1 MKIKVFIMV
10 MVFMLLASFSHAI
23 DKKKIAPSSV
33 PKNTA
38 PVPTVPPAPT
48 NLMATADT
56 AGHVKL
62 TWSYN
67 AADAKS
73 LKSFMVERRPETG
86 GSYAQIMV
94 LGVGGFN
101 VCTDEDPNLKPGARY
116 FYRMRAYNGS
126 FYSDYSN
133 EYPANI
139 WSNWPSPPTMM
150 KVEYA
155 NLFNGIKLTWQDA
168 QREQKY
174 ILYRYEPGKGK
185 QNIAELPAN
194 TTQYIDKKDLKA
206 EVKYIYT
213 LTAYNTDGEASG
225 QCETTI
231 PGLPAL
237 PTYFHATPPANTSS
251 TTMELSWMDN
261 SNNED
266 GFWIARRP
274 SYQGNYPSTPQI
286 KLGPNVTKYHDTGL
300 EPETTYYYMIT
311 SIRAGQVPPPPYP
324 ESSAMTN
331 PYPPENL
338 QAIALSS
345 SEVKLTWTNRS
356 KVAETLIIQRKTGSS
371 GTFAQVF
378 QKFTPVNITTYT
390 DKGLTPGT
398 AYSYRL
404 VVFSSAFQGS
414 DFTKEVSVV
423 TPTAP

>member
-10 MVFMLLASFSHAI
+10 MVFMLLASYSHA
-23 DKKKIAPSSV
+23 DEKKSTPSSV
-33 PKNTA
+33 PKNTT
-38 PVPTVPPAPT
+38 PVPTIPPAPT
-48 NLMATADT
+48 NLMAASDSSQ
-56 AGHVKL
+56 HVKL
-62 TWSYN
+62 TWSYKE
-67 AADAKS
+67 ADAKN
-73 LKSFMVERRPETG
+73 LKNFMVERRPETG
-86 GSYAQIMV
+86 GSYAQIMTV
-94 LGVGGFN
+94 WAKPPFA
-101 VCTDEDPNLKPGARY
+101 CTDEDSSLKPGARY
-116 FYRMRAYNGS
+116 FYRIRAYNGS

-133 EYPANI
+133 EYPATI
-139 WSNWPSPPTMM
+139 KSYAPAPPSMM
-150 KVEYA
+150 KAEYA
-155 NLFNGIKLTWQDA
+155 NLVNGIKLVWQDA
-168 QREQKY
+168 QNETKY

-206 EVKYIYT
+206 EVEYIYT
-213 LTAYNTDGEASG
+213 LTAYNLSGEASG
-225 QCETTI
+225 QCKVTI
-231 PGLPAL
+231 PGLSAL

-324 ESSAMTN
+324 EANAMTN

-338 QAIALSS
+338 QATVLSS
-345 SEVKLTWTNRS
+345 SEVRLSWTNRS

-371 GTFAQVF
+371 GAFNQVF
-378 QKFTPVNITTYT
+378 QNTPVNITTYT
-390 DKGLTPGT
+390 DKGLKPGT

-404 VVFSSAFQGS
+404 VVFRGAFQGS
-414 DFTKEVSVV
+414 DFTKEVSAV
-423 TPTAP
+423 TPAVP